1 MQMIRFTHKP
11 SNKGLVRLCLIGIFT
26 IFTLTSCYTKYSATS
41 QGSTTFVKVAD
52 NGNLLILEVQGAGA
66 NSKIRKF
73 NAISNAIKSVV
84 LYGIPGSTVCEY
96 PMASA
101 DTRRKAESEIK
112 QLMESGE
119 YARFINYV
127 VDSDHT
133 GHIPNPKSKG
143 LTNKKQS
150 SYSVGINLV
159 ALRRHFENEGA
170 IRKFGL

>member
-1 MQMIRFTHKP
+1 MVKL
-11 SNKGLVRLCLIGIFT
+11 SNKVEIRLCLIGIFT
-26 IFTLTSCYTKYSATS
+26 IFILTSCYTRYNVTS
-41 QGSTTFVKVAD
+41 QGATTFIRVTD
-52 NGNLLILEVQGAGA
+52 NGNLLILEAQGAGA
-66 NSKIRKF
+66 SVKIRKF

-96 PMASA
+96 PMAST
-101 DTRRKAESEIK
+101 DTRKEAESEIRS
-112 QLMESGE
+112 LMESGE
-119 YARFINYV
+119 YARFVNYV

-133 GHIPNPKSKG
+133 GHIPNPGSNG

-150 SYSVGINLV
+150 SFSVGINLV